1 MIDKEKTEVEK
12 LQERLAAKEKELQE
26 WHDKFDSRIDQF
38 RRKEYYRP
46 HNLYSGIIKESVLFQ
61 FFIPVVECQYMRL
74 FGGVFRGKA

>member
-46 HNLYSGIIKESVLFQ
+46 HNLYSGIIKESVFSISVEIVVIFFQ
-61 FFIPVVECQYMRL
+61 RILVLLR
-74 FGGVFRGKA
+74 A